1 MRRTIGLVLSGLG
14 AFFIVLALALHFYVP
29 GAAVKFPL
37 NTYTISKLS
46 GNDISYFSPSKLSEL
61 TGATLQV
68 TSTTEGD
75 PAAGSPSRAVYN
87 VFTYIYDAT
96 NQTAYSYSTNRFA
109 FDRRTGEL
117 LNCCNA
123 EIGTKANVHMSCL
136 GVLFPLGTKAQ
147 DYKVFNTTLLKPV
160 TAKYSGQTTTD
171 GISTYKFVTQ
181 IPATLIGTQSVPGTL
196 VGSKQPD
203 VRLNEYYQGTITDY
217 VNPTTGVPVSVTEQ
231 QHIGLRNSSGV
242 EKIVLMDGT
251 LQTTPATVQ
260 SQVNTVRHD
269 VTLLNWATNYTP
281 LISGIL
287 GLLLLIIGAGM
298 VISGR
303 NEYLEENDY

>member
-1 MRRTIGLVLSGLG
+1 
-14 AFFIVLALALHFYVP
+14 
-29 GAAVKFPL
+29 
-37 NTYTISKLS
+37 
-46 GNDISYFSPSKLSEL
+46 
-61 TGATLQV
+61 
-68 TSTTEGD
+68 
-75 PAAGSPSRAVYN
+75 
-87 VFTYIYDAT
+87 
-96 NQTAYSYSTNRFA
+96 
-109 FDRRTGEL
+109 
-117 LNCCNA
+117 
-123 EIGTKANVHMSCL
+123 
-136 GVLFPLGTKAQ
+136 
-147 DYKVFNTTLLKPV
+147 
-160 TAKYSGQTTTD
+160 
-171 GISTYKFVTQ
+171 GI
-181 IPATLIGTQSVPGTL
+181 QSVPGTL

-203 VRLNEYYQGTITDY
+203 VRLNEYFQGTVTDY

-269 VTLLNWATNYTP
+269 VTLLNWATDYTP

-303 NEYLEENDY
+303 NEYLEENEY